1 LIRSAMLA
9 IGGLSSWPGLLRP
22 SRPCLLKLGETD
34 VGARDRRGHDT
45 VASLRRAATIGCGLL
60 LFGSTATAQDFPPE
74 RIRAGAAIFSRNC
87 SPCHG
92 TRMQNPESAFD
103 LRKFPPDQHDRF
115 VSSVTRGKNQMPP
128 WGDLL
133 DAAEIESLW
142 AYVMAGEPK

>member
-1 LIRSAMLA
+1 MVARITFAIVLA
-9 IGGLSSWPGLLRP
+9 
-22 SRPCLLKLGETD
+22 
-34 VGARDRRGHDT
+34 
-45 VASLRRAATIGCGLL
+45 
-60 LFGSTATAQDFPPE
+60 STTAIAEEFPPE

-103 LRKFPPDQHDRF
+103 LREFPPDQRERF

-133 DAAEIESLW
+133 KPEEIEALW
-142 AYVMAGEPK
+142 AYVMAGEPR